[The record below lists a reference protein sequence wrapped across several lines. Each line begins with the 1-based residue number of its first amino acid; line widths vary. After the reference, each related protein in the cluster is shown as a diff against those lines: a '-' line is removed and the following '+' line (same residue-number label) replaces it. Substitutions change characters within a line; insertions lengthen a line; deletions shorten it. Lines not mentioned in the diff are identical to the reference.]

1 MRHRRSQASAGERE
15 ATGKSALPA
24 CEFGPLQAAAWAKSI
39 LRFWEQCLGR
49 GTIDPQRRFDIVD
62 LAPQPDAMRLVLRE
76 LTAHTTAAFGFRP
89 RLRYIP
95 CGRRSAIDIVKL
107 VDAGSFLEEANP
119 AVVLAHRSWRHL
131 PQRLLAAHYGSLL
144 ECDVDQL
151 AKGGGDSS
159 KHWWPLAMDSVR
171 GELLHKALQRFRARL
186 NSSPLVL
193 ADAASSVIE
202 AIGQSFRNGYLVL
215 SQDAGHV
222 SDKQI
227 RLCRFED
234 VLDAYRRDR
243 TLPVNFHLLAAQFQD
258 LGALTWQR
266 DLGGLRAVQAA
277 VGGLRDPQPVLDA
290 VIAPLRDERLASGPW
305 LTKSAGVVAARAEDA
320 DAVLALLQHS
330 RHDPAVF
337 LAACPSLHRK
347 LSVERDRGYWPEAL
361 AAVWR
366 NRFAA
371 PPSARLYREVARAGM
386 QVAQWG
392 LARQALHWGIRR
404 HGESADDL
412 ALLAWCE
419 ANTGEPERS
428 RSLTSRALALDA
440 GHLGARDMLR
450 RLQRRHAAVET
461 SPWRQCV
468 RHPTRPLLLEPLSP
482 DHAPALHHQY
492 RDSQIALMTGLGS
505 LPTIA
510 HAQQWIE
517 KRLGN
522 RSYADFAVMH
532 RDAGFVGHV
541 GLRVLPPAA
550 SFCFWIGVDHQG
562 KRLSTEAGR
571 LLRSFAM
578 SQGLDWI
585 FASAYRDKLRS
596 IRALERIGF
605 QRVDSPSGQQEDQRV
620 FMAYPRRSPT
630 LAMRALQA
638 HQAREDLL
646 FEQVPS
652 PAPSAQA

>member
-1 MRHRRSQASAGERE
+1 MRHGRSKASAGERE
-15 ATGKSALPA
+15 ANGTSALPA
-24 CEFGPLQAAAWAKSI
+24 CDFGPLQAAAWAKSI
-39 LRFWEQCLGR
+39 VRFWEQCLGR
-49 GTIDPQRRFDIVD
+49 GTIDPRRTFDIVD

-76 LTAHTTAAFGFRP
+76 LTAYANAAFGFRP

-95 CGRRSAIDIVKL
+95 CGRRSATDIVKL
-107 VDAGSFLEEANP
+107 VDAGRFPEEANP

-151 AKGGGDSS
+151 ATGGGDAS
-159 KHWWPLAMDSVR
+159 KHWRPLAMDSVR
-171 GELLHKALQRFRARL
+171 GDQLHRALQRCRARL

-202 AIGQSFRNGYLVL
+202 AMSESCRNGYLVL

-222 SDKQI
+222 GDKQI

-234 VLDAYRRDR
+234 VLDAYRQDR
-243 TLPVNFHLLAAQFQD
+243 ALPVNFQLLAAQFQD

-290 VIAPLRDERLASGPW
+290 VIAPLRDDRLASGPW
-305 LTKSAGVVAARAEDA
+305 LAQSAGVVAARAEDA
-320 DAVLALLQHS
+320 DAVLALLRHS
-330 RHDPAVF
+330 RHDPAVL
-337 LAACPSLHRK
+337 LAACPSLHRR
-347 LSVERDRGYWPEAL
+347 LSVERDRVRWAEAL

-366 NRFAA
+366 NRCAA
-371 PPSARLYREVARAGM
+371 PLSARLYREVARAGM

-392 LARQALHWGIRR
+392 LARHALHWGIRR

-419 ANTGEPERS
+419 ANTGETERS
-428 RSLTSRALALDA
+428 RALTDRALALEA
-440 GHLGARDMLR
+440 GHLGAKDMLR
-450 RLQRRHAAVET
+450 RLQRRHAAIET

-468 RHPTRPLLLEPLSP
+468 RHPTRPLLLEPLNA

-522 RSYADFAVMH
+522 RSHADFAVMH

-550 SFCFWIGVDHQG
+550 SFCFWIGIDHQG
-562 KRLSTEAGR
+562 KGFSSEAGR
-571 LLRSFAM
+571 LLCSLAM
-578 SQGLDWI
+578 SQGLDWV
-585 FASAYRDKLRS
+585 FASAYRDNLRS

-605 QRVDSPSGQQEDQRV
+605 QRVDSPSDSQEDQRV
-620 FMAYPRRSPT
+620 FMAYPNQPAT
-630 LAMRALQA
+630 LAMQALKA
-638 HQAREDLL
+638 HQAREDL
-646 FEQVPS
+646 
-652 PAPSAQA
+652 A

>member
-15 ATGKSALPA
+15 PNEKPALPA
-24 CEFGPLQAAAWAKSI
+24 CDFGPLQAAAWAKSI
-39 LRFWEQCLGR
+39 VRFWEQCLDR
-49 GTIDPQRRFDIVD
+49 GTIDSRRSFDIVD

-76 LTAHTTAAFGFRP
+76 LTAYANAAFGFRP
-89 RLRYIP
+89 RMRYIP
-95 CGRRSAIDIVKL
+95 CGRRSAIDIAKL
-107 VDAGSFLEEANP
+107 VDAGSFPKEANP

-131 PQRLLAAHYGSLL
+131 PQRLLAVHYGSLL

-151 AKGGGDSS
+151 AKGSSDSS
-159 KHWWPLAMDSVR
+159 KHWQPLAMDSVH
-171 GELLHKALQRFRARL
+171 GNLLHKALQRFRTRL

-193 ADAASSVIE
+193 ADAASTVIE
-202 AIGQSFRNGYLVL
+202 AMAESCRNGYLVL

-222 SDKQI
+222 SDKQV

-234 VLDAYRRDR
+234 ILDAYRRDR
-243 TLPVNFHLLAAQFQD
+243 TLPVNFQLLAAQFQD

-266 DLGGLRAVQAA
+266 DLGGLHAVQAA

-290 VIAPLRDERLASGPW
+290 VIAPLRDDRLASGPW
-305 LTKSAGVVAARAEDA
+305 LAKSARVVAARAEDA
-320 DAVLALLQHS
+320 DAVLALLLHS
-330 RHDPAVF
+330 RHDPAVL

-347 LSVERDRGYWPEAL
+347 LSVERDQAHWAEAL

-392 LARQALHWGIRR
+392 LVRQALHWGIRH
-404 HGESADDL
+404 HGEGVDDL

-419 ANTGEPERS
+419 ANTGETERS

-440 GHLGARDMLR
+440 GHLGAKDMLR
-450 RLQRRHAAVET
+450 RLQRRHAAMES

-468 RHPTRPLLLEPLSP
+468 KHPTRPLLLEPLNA

-517 KRLGN
+517 KRLAN
-522 RSYADFAVMH
+522 RSHADFAVMH

-550 SFCFWIGVDHQG
+550 SFCFWIGIDHQG
-562 KRLSTEAGR
+562 KRLSTDAGR
-571 LLRSFAM
+571 LLCSFAM

-585 FASAYRDKLRS
+585 FASAYRDNLRS

-605 QRVDSPSGQQEDQRV
+605 QRVDSPSASQEDQRV
-620 FMAYPRRSPT
+620 FMAYPHRSPT
-630 LAMRALQA
+630 LARPALQA

-646 FEQVPS
+646 SEQAPDNP
-652 PAPSAQA
+652 PAT